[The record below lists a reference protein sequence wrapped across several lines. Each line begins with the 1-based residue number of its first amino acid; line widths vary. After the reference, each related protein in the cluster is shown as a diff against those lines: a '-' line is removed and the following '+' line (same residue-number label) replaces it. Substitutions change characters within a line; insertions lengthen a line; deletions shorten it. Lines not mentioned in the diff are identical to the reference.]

1 MSDDLVKRLRDTAHG
16 VRLSREAADRI
27 EELEADLRKMA
38 LDCLAADGQA
48 ADAYQAQLAAEAK
61 LAKAVVALV
70 VIDALNPEGLI
81 DGCSQLALRGLVLR
95 MGETARATL
104 AELKGKADE

>member
-1 MSDDLVKRLRDTAHG
+1 MSDTTHEAPERIWIQTDHIPDQCALDKWHVQPDANEASLFTDY
-16 VRLSREAADRI
+16 VRADIHADRI
-27 EELEADLRKMA
+27 EEL
-38 LDCLAADGQA
+38 
-48 ADAYQAQLAAEAK
+48 EAK

-104 AELKGKADE
+104 EELKGKADE